1 MENTPNIY
9 LESEE
14 WVDCIERELMGINPP
29 EETRLLTSKL
39 SQSADLAEA
48 IEIIRLSRRV
58 IANEL
63 TQLSIQ
69 RAMDSVSQPTQP
81 TSPPGMNWR
90 EPAPPP
96 PPPPPPIRRR
106 INHLVVLGLFA
117 GMLITVISI
126 RYISVHNDRPQYIS
140 LTTPADTALVRQ
152 VIDEQLVISY
162 LVAETKGA
170 DVKQLSMARQLIL
183 TDPAA
188 TDSVLTLL
196 SNVKDDA
203 TFEVSFL
210 RGYVLLKDPREKPS
224 EAITALQ
231 QASQSL
237 DARLQDEARWY
248 LGLAYL
254 KNMDLAKAY
263 PLFTQIA
270 NSSSGHRRYAQEIVD
285 ALTRR

>member
-14 WVDCIERELMGINPP
+14 WVDRIERELMGINPS
-29 EETRLLTSKL
+29 EETRLLTSEL
-39 SQSADLAEA
+39 SQRADLAEA

-96 PPPPPPIRRR
+96 PPPIRRR

-117 GMLITVISI
+117 GLLITVISI
-126 RYISVHNDRPQYIS
+126 LYISIHNDRPPYIS

-162 LVAETKGA
+162 LIAETKRA

-210 RGYVLLKDPREKPS
+210 RGYVLLKDPRKKPS
-224 EAITALQ
+224 EAIRALQ
-231 QASQSL
+231 QASQ
-237 DARLQDEARWY
+237 AFRLQDEARWY